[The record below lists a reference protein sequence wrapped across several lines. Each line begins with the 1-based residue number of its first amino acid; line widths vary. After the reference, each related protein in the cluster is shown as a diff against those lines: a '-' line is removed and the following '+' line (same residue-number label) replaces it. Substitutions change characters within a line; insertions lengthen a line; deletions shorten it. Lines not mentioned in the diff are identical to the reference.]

1 MSLVIKNL
9 QKIAGGNGFNLW
21 VYKTD
26 DAAAD
31 VDTAGYFNAAA
42 NVMNIGDVVLRL
54 TYATTAFAALSTAG
68 FHVVNANNGSVV
80 DLQDQLALVGVLGD
94 TIADTD

>member
-1 MSLVIKNL
+1 MALVIKNL
-9 QKIAGGNGFNLW
+9 HKIAGTSGFNLW

-42 NVMNIGDVVLRL
+42 NVINIGDLILRL
-54 TYATTAFAALSTAG
+54 TYTTTAFTTLSTAG
-68 FHVVNANNGSVV
+68 FHVVNANSAGVV
-80 DLQDQLALVGVLGD
+80 DLQDTLTLIGTAAD